1 MEAAGLMNTLPVAV
15 IRGVCDY
22 ADAYKNDKFHHYAAA
37 TAAAYAKGLLQVIGA
52 DPSKNPQ
59 PRSSAGEFFFT

>member
-22 ADAYKNDKFHHYAAA
+22 ADSHKNDLWHPYAAT
-37 TAAAYAKGLLQVIGA
+37 TAAAYAKGLLYVIGSE
-52 DPSKNPQ
+52 PSTNYIRQ
-59 PRSSAGEFFFT
+59 CEEG